1 MTALRLGLLSRSNAR
16 SGGQRGRRRWGERI
30 LDLGTWLALFVWV
43 LPAVWVVLTSIR
55 PNVEINANPPVWL
68 PRRITFE
75 AFETLF
81 GVGSG
86 ITTVPF
92 QAYLRN
98 SVVAA
103 LLSTVIAL
111 PLGTLAAY
119 AFARFSFRWRN
130 HLFLGLMLSRA
141 VPGIALGL
149 PLFVLFAKLGW
160 LDRPWALA
168 IAYVALNI
176 PFTVWLLD
184 VFFRDIPTELGD
196 AAEVDGASAWQA
208 FWHIYLPLARPGL
221 AAAAIF
227 AFLAAWN
234 EYQLAVVV
242 TRTTASKTFPVGLFD
257 FTQQFTSDWRGM
269 AAMSVVMMIP
279 AILFVLAVQRHLLR
293 GLTLGATKG

>member
-1 MTALRLGLLSRSNAR
+1 MTALRAR
-16 SGGQRGRRRWGERI
+16 AALRAGARQRAGRRRQGWTSRL
-30 LDLGTWLALFVWV
+30 LDLATWGALVVWL
-43 LPAVWVVLTSIR
+43 LPAVWVVLTSMR
-55 PNVEINANPPVWL
+55 PNIEINANPPVWI
-68 PRRITFE
+68 PREITFD
-75 AFETLF
+75 AFAAIF

-86 ITTVPF
+86 ITTINF

-98 SVVAA
+98 SLIAA
-103 LLSTVIAL
+103 LLSTAIAI
-111 PLGTLAAY
+111 PIGALAGY
-119 AFARFSFRWRN
+119 AFARYSFRWR
-130 HLFLGLMLSRA
+130 HQLFLGLMLSRA

-149 PLFVLFAKLGW
+149 PLFIVFATLGW

-176 PFTVWLLD
+176 PFTVWLMD
-184 VFFRDIPTELGD
+184 VFFRDVPSELGD
-196 AAEVDGASAWQA
+196 AAEVDGAGAWGA
-208 FWHIYLPLARPGL
+208 FWHVYLPLVRPGL
-221 AAAAIF
+221 AAGAIF

-234 EYQLAVVV
+234 EYQLAVVI

-269 AAMSVVMMIP
+269 AAMSVIMMIP

>member
-1 MTALRLGLLSRSNAR
+1 
-16 SGGQRGRRRWGERI
+16 
-30 LDLGTWLALFVWV
+30 
-43 LPAVWVVLTSIR
+43 
-55 PNVEINANPPVWL
+55 
-68 PRRITFE
+68 
-75 AFETLF
+75 
-81 GVGSG
+81 
-86 ITTVPF
+86 
-92 QAYLRN
+92 
-98 SVVAA
+98 
-103 LLSTVIAL
+103 
-111 PLGTLAAY
+111 
-119 AFARFSFRWRN
+119 
-130 HLFLGLMLSRA
+130 MLSRA

-149 PLFVLFAKLGW
+149 PLFVVFAKLGW

-168 IAYVALNI
+168 VAYVALNI

-184 VFFRDIPTELGD
+184 VFFRDIPAELGD
-196 AAEVDGASAWQA
+196 AAEVDGAGPWQS

-234 EYQLAVVV
+234 EYQLAVVI
-242 TRTTASKTFPVGLFD
+242 TRTVASKTFPVGLFD